1 MTVAR
6 DGGLPLAGM
15 VVLDLSRMLPGA
27 VLARQLVDL
36 GARLIKVEEPGIG
49 DPMRLVPPL
58 VGGVGVG
65 YAALLRGAESVAL
78 DLRSERDAARVRT
91 LASRADV
98 LIESFRPGAMER
110 WGLGWDALSGANPRL
125 VWCSLSSYGQSGAA
139 AARVGHDLNFIAE
152 SGALRELRDAGVP
165 SLQLADVAGALLA
178 ASAVLAALLDRER
191 HGRGRFLDQ
200 PLAAGPL
207 PFVAWAWAEAAA
219 GGAAGSE
226 QLLSGRC
233 PCYRTYACGDGAEI
247 AVAAVEPKFWAAL
260 VEALGV
266 PELAASGWDAGEEGA
281 AAAARLAAVFAERPR
296 AHWLGLAVEL
306 GLPVSPVHDL
316 AAAQAAG
323 ASAGLLEATPAPGG
337 GSFAS
342 PGPFLPALGRTP
354 ATPVGAVGEHTEQV
368 LREFE
373 VD

>member
-1 MTVAR
+1 MPQPPER
-6 DGGLPLAGM
+6 GLPLAGM

-78 DLRSERDAARVRT
+78 DLKSERDAARVRT

-98 LIESFRPGAMER
+98 LVESFRPGAMAR
-110 WGLGWDALSGANPRL
+110 WGLGWDELSGANPRL

-152 SGALRELRDAGVP
+152 SGALRGLRDAGVP

-200 PLAAGPL
+200 PLATGPL

-219 GGAAGSE
+219 GAAAGSE

-233 PCYRTYACGDGAEI
+233 PSYRTYPCGDGTEI

-266 PELAASGWDAGEEGA
+266 PELAASGWDDGEEGT

-323 ASAGLLEATPAPGG
+323 AAAGLLEATPAPGG
-337 GSFAS
+337 GSFAG
-342 PGPFLPALGRTP
+342 PGPFLPSVGRTP
-354 ATPVGAVGEHTEQV
+354 ATPVGPVGEHTTQV
-368 LREFE
+368 LREFGIP
-373 VD
+373 

>member
-1 MTVAR
+1 
-6 DGGLPLAGM
+6 M

-78 DLRSERDAARVRT
+78 DLRAAGDVERVRA

-98 LIESFRPGAMER
+98 LVESFRPGTTER
-110 WGLGWDALSGANPRL
+110 WGLGWEALSKENPRL
-125 VWCSLSSYGQSGAA
+125 VWCSLSSYGQSAEAA
-139 AARVGHDLNFIAE
+139 SRVGHDLNFIAE
-152 SGALRELRDAGVP
+152 SGALRELCEAGAP
-165 SLQLADVAGALLA
+165 GLQVADIGAALLA
-178 ASAVLAALLDRER
+178 ASAILAALLDRER

-207 PFVAWAWAEAAA
+207 PFVAWAWAEAAV
-219 GGAAGSE
+219 GGAAGRR

-233 PCYRTYACGDGAEI
+233 PCYRTYVCGDGAEI
-247 AVAAVEPKFWAAL
+247 AVAAIEPKFWAAL
-260 VEALGV
+260 VEALGA

-281 AAAARLAAVFAERPR
+281 AAAARLSAVFATRSR
-296 AHWLGLAVEL
+296 AHWLGLAAEH
-306 GLPVSPVHDL
+306 GLPISPVHDL
-316 AAAQAAG
+316 AAAHAA
-323 ASAGLLEATPAPGG
+323 AAAAGLLEDTPSPGG
-337 GSFAS
+337 GSIAAA
-342 PGPFLPALGRTP
+342 GPFLRALGRTP
-354 ATPVGAVGEHTEQV
+354 ASPVGRVGEHTERV
-368 LREFE
+368 LAEFGIA
-373 VD
+373 

>member
-1 MTVAR
+1 MTGAR

-36 GARLIKVEEPGIG
+36 GARLIKVEEPGSG

-78 DLRSERDAARVRT
+78 DLRDPTDVERVRA

-98 LIESFRPGAMER
+98 LVESFRPGTMER
-110 WGLGWDALSGANPRL
+110 WGLGWEALSGVNPRL
-125 VWCSLSSYGQSGAA
+125 VWCSLSSYGRSPEL

-152 SGALRELRDAGVP
+152 SGALRELREAGVP
-165 SLQLADVAGALLA
+165 GLQVADIGGALLA

-219 GGAAGSE
+219 GGAAGRDK
-226 QLLSGRC
+226 LLSGRC
-233 PCYRTYACGDGAEI
+233 PCYRTYACGDGVEI
-247 AVAAVEPKFWAAL
+247 AVAAVEPKFWAML
-260 VEALGV
+260 VEALGA
-266 PELAASGWDAGEEGA
+266 PELAASGWDDGEEGT

-323 ASAGLLEATPAPGG
+323 AAAGLLEATPAPGG
-337 GSFAS
+337 GSFAG
-342 PGPFLPALGRTP
+342 PGPFLPSVGRTP
-354 ATPVGAVGEHTEQV
+354 ATPVGPVGEHTTQV
-368 LREFE
+368 LREFGIP
-373 VD
+373 